1 MASLIVTNP
10 KSEKVTDVYKTPE
23 TSHQMASFLTIAF
36 PLAARTS
43 VHLAL
48 AARILL
54 GWYRSQS
61 IISSIFMTS
70 DTPSSA
76 QWTRSFPR
84 LGLPCHDWGLGYMG
98 STLGEDKVVWIVR
111 WSSLMKGQ
119 RVQFPA
125 CSEWS
130 KFGNLDHLHPL
141 GVPRRA
147 PRLVGGLLCHR
158 VELSPLIE
166 FSVIDIRGSSLVWVV
181 LWFLLVADTPA
192 KVHQASIVSDIEI
205 LFSTLIYPTRRRN
218 TSRSPLQR

>member
-84 LGLPCHDWGLGYMG
+84 LGLPCHDWGLGCMG

-111 WSSLMKGQ
+111 WCSLMKRQ
-119 RVQFPA
+119 RVQFPT

-130 KFGNLDHLHPL
+130 QFGNLDHLHPL
-141 GVPRRA
+141 GLPRRA
-147 PRLVGGLLCHR
+147 PWLVGGLLCHR
-158 VELSPLIE
+158 VEL
-166 FSVIDIRGSSLVWVV
+166 
-181 LWFLLVADTPA
+181 
-192 KVHQASIVSDIEI
+192 
-205 LFSTLIYPTRRRN
+205 
-218 TSRSPLQR
+218 